1 MKLSREWATPLTI
14 GVFALMAVTGLL
26 MFFHLD
32 TPLQKTVHEWAGWLM
47 VAAVLAHVTVNG
59 VAFKRHLV
67 TRGKGLAIVS
77 AFVLTVLVSFA
88 IRPSGGQAPSV
99 PALAIAALR
108 DAPLRAVAGVYG
120 KTPEQARG
128 ELAAAGIE
136 LASDNATLA
145 SAIGGSREKF
155 GVALAVLARK
165 PGR

>member
-1 MKLSREWATPLTI
+1 MKISRDWATPLTI

-32 TPLQKTVHEWAGWLM
+32 TQLQKTVHEWAGWLM
-47 VAAVLAHVTVNG
+47 LAAVVTHVFVNWM
-59 VAFKRHLV
+59 AFKRYLA

-88 IRPSGGQAPSV
+88 IRPSGSEAPSV

-120 KTPEQARG
+120 KTPEQARS
-128 ELAAAGIE
+128 ELAAAGIA
-136 LASDNATLA
+136 LANEDASLA
-145 SAIGGSREKF
+145 SAIGGSREKL
-155 GVALAVLARK
+155 GQALAVLARK